1 MCPTDGTHSTHN
13 TVAILQA
20 NHMSSLDLARIRRF
34 TAVGML
40 VLGLSTLFAQ
50 NLSSADPADQETTLL
65 VSKMIPQYHLSRRA
79 INDEVSAELLDGFI
93 KDLDPQKLYF
103 LSSDIQAFQS
113 RRSSLDD
120 ELKNGSVA
128 FAYEAFEVYKERLT
142 RQMQVANRWVDAEHD
157 FAIEEDLE
165 TDADKIEWS
174 ATTEELDDRW
184 RRRVKYDLLQAK
196 LNLEDDED
204 KDSSDSDSKDED
216 KTDPIKR
223 LHRRYRNTLLQVSQ
237 YDTGDQLE
245 MYLTA
250 LASVFDP
257 HSSYMS
263 PESWEDF
270 EIQMRLS
277 LDGIGAALRAD
288 DGYTVV
294 ASIVPGG
301 AAADDDRLKVKDKI
315 IGVGQAEGDIVDIYE
330 MKLSEVVRM
339 IRGPRGTIVRLQ
351 VKSDEDG
358 KVKIYDLTR
367 KKIELKESEVKG
379 EIIETGDRVGR
390 PGRVGVISLPS
401 FYRDFAGAS
410 KGVKNFKSAGADVA
424 RVLGQ
429 FARQQ
434 VDVVIIDL
442 RNNGGGSLTE
452 AVEISGHF
460 IDRGP
465 VVQVKEPSGY
475 VRVLND
481 EESGVMYNG
490 PLVVIC
496 NRLSASASEI
506 FAGVIKDYRR
516 GIIIGDT
523 TTHGKGTVQNLLDVS
538 TRQPFR
544 LMKPTD
550 RGKLKLTIQQF
561 YRVKGDSTQNRGVRS
576 DIVLP
581 SLIDHWDL
589 GESFLDNALPFDK
602 IRSASFAETKY
613 VNPQV
618 IAAVQ
623 QNSESRIGKDK
634 DFQRVER
641 SVVRYLE
648 RKNKTKLSLN
658 VETVREERTK
668 DEKASKADKDEEE
681 DKEKEK
687 EGDEAPIFPDNYYND
702 EALNIALDY
711 VAALR
716 GNLAVSKN

>member
-1 MCPTDGTHSTHN
+1 MDGPHSSHEII
-13 TVAILQA
+13 AIVQA
-20 NHMSSLDLARIRRF
+20 NHMASLDLSRIRRF
-34 TAVGML
+34 TAAGML
-40 VLGLSTLFAQ
+40 VLGFTTFCAQ
-50 NLSSADPADQETTLL
+50 RLSSADPADQETAIL
-65 VSKMIPQYHLSRRA
+65 VSKMIPQFHLSRRT

-103 LSSDIQAFQS
+103 LQSDIDAFNA
-113 RRSSLDD
+113 RRTSLDD
-120 ELKNGSVA
+120 EIKDGSVA
-128 FAYEAFEVYKERLT
+128 FAYDVFELYKTRLA
-142 RQMQVANRWVDAEHD
+142 RQMEVAHYWIDQEHD
-157 FAIEEDLE
+157 FTVDEFIESDQ
-165 TDADKIEWS
+165 KKMSWS
-174 ATTEELDDRW
+174 KTTEELDDRW
-184 RRRVKYDLLQAK
+184 RRRVKYDLLQFRLNQERDAK
-196 LNLEDDED
+196 ERAESGDDQTA
-204 KDSSDSDSKDED
+204 DEPEQ
-216 KTDPIKR
+216 DPKER
-223 LHRRYRNTLLQVSQ
+223 LHKRYRNTLLTVNQ
-237 YDTGDQLE
+237 YSTGDQLE

-301 AAADDDRLKVKDKI
+301 AAGDDGRLKVKDKI
-315 IGVGQAEGDIVDIYE
+315 IGVGQEEGEIVDIFE

-339 IRGPRGTIVRLQ
+339 IRGPRGTKVRLQ
-351 VKSDEDG
+351 VKSDEDD
-358 KVKIYDLTR
+358 KIRIIDLVR

-379 EIIETGDRVGR
+379 EIVDTSDRIGR

-410 KGVKNFKSAGADVA
+410 GGVANFKSAGADVA
-424 RVLGQ
+424 RVLAQ
-429 FARQQ
+429 FAREQ
-434 VDVVIIDL
+434 VDVVIVDL
-442 RNNGGGSLTE
+442 RNNGGGALTE

-475 VRVLND
+475 VRVLDD

-523 TTHGKGTVQNLLDVS
+523 TTHGKGTVQNLMDVAP
-538 TRQPFR
+538 RQPFR
-544 LMKPTD
+544 LVRPND

-561 YRVKGDSTQNRGVRS
+561 YRVQGDSTQNRGVRS

-581 SLIDHWDL
+581 SLIDHWEL
-589 GESFLDNALPFDK
+589 GESYLDNALPFDK
-602 IRSASFAETKY
+602 INSAKFSEVPY

-618 IAAVQ
+618 LAAVQ
-623 QNSESRIGKDK
+623 QHSENRVLNNK

-641 SVVRYLE
+641 SIARYNE
-648 RKNKTKLSLN
+648 KKSKTRLSLN
-658 VETVREERTK
+658 ADVVREERSK
-668 DEKASKADKDEEE
+668 DEKASEEEKADEEQVE
-681 DKEKEK
+681 ADPNA
-687 EGDEAPIFPDNYYND
+687 EGPVFPENYYND

-711 VAALR
+711 VAALQ
-716 GNLAVSKN
+716 GKLTVAK

>member
-1 MCPTDGTHSTHN
+1 MASFE
-13 TVAILQA
+13 
-20 NHMSSLDLARIRRF
+20 LARIRRF
-34 TAVGML
+34 TAAGML
-40 VLGLSTLFAQ
+40 VLGISTFFAQ
-50 NLSSADPADQETTLL
+50 KLSSADPADQETAVL
-65 VSKMIPQYHLSRRA
+65 VSKMIPQFHLSRQP
-79 INDEVSAELLDGFI
+79 IDDSVSAKLLDSFL

-103 LSSDIQAFQS
+103 LAADIQKFES
-113 RRSSLDD
+113 KRHTLDD
-120 ELKNGSVA
+120 EIKQGNVQ
-128 FAYEAFEVYKERLT
+128 FAYEVFEVYKERLT
-142 RQMQVANRWVDAEHD
+142 RQLEVANHWVEQEHD
-157 FAIEEDLE
+157 FSIDEKIE
-165 TDADKIEWS
+165 TDADKIAW
-174 ATTEELDDRW
+174 AKTVEELDDRW
-184 RRRVKYDLLQAK
+184 RRRVKYDLLQFK
-196 LNLEDDED
+196 LNQEDDD
-204 KDSSDSDSKDED
+204 GSDSQEDEP
-216 KTDPIKR
+216 TPQER
-223 LHRRYRNTLLQVSQ
+223 LHKRYRNTLLAVNQ

-245 MYLTA
+245 RYLTA
-250 LASVFDP
+250 LANTFDP

-263 PESWEDF
+263 PETWEDF

-277 LDGIGAALRAD
+277 LDGIGAALRGD

-301 AAADDDRLKVKDKI
+301 AAAEDGRLKVNDKI
-315 IGVGQAEGDIVDIYE
+315 IGVGQAEGEIVDIYE
-330 MKLSEVVRM
+330 MKLSDVVRL
-339 IRGPRGTIVRLQ
+339 IRGPRGTVVRLQ
-351 VKSDEDG
+351 VKSDDDG
-358 KVKIYDLTR
+358 KIRIIELTR

-379 EIIETGDRVGR
+379 EIIETQDRIGR

-410 KGVKNFKSAGADVA
+410 GGVAGFKSAGADVA

-429 FARQQ
+429 FAREQ
-434 VDVVIIDL
+434 VDVVVIDL
-442 RNNGGGSLTE
+442 RNNGGGALTE

-475 VRVLND
+475 VRVLDD

-523 TTHGKGTVQNLLDVS
+523 TTHGKGTVQNLMDVS
-538 TRQPFR
+538 PRQMFR
-544 LMKPTD
+544 LVNPTD

-589 GESFLDNALPFDK
+589 GESYLDNALPFDK
-602 IRSASFAETKY
+602 IRSASFNEVSY

-618 IAAVQ
+618 ISALQ
-623 QNSESRIGKDK
+623 RNSESRISQNQ

-641 SVVRYLE
+641 AIARYLE
-648 RKNKTKLSLN
+648 RKERTSLSLN
-658 VETVREERTK
+658 EETVRAERAK
-668 DEKASKADKDEEE
+668 DEQASKEDKPLEEE
-681 DKEKEK
+681 QDPNNED
-687 EGDEAPIFPDNYYND
+687 GPIFPESYYND
-702 EALNIALDY
+702 EALHIALDY
-711 VAALR
+711 VAALQ
-716 GNLAVSKN
+716 GKLTVAK

>member
-1 MCPTDGTHSTHN
+1 M
-13 TVAILQA
+13 A
-20 NHMSSLDLARIRRF
+20 SLHLSRIRRF
-34 TAVGML
+34 TAISML
-40 VLGLSTLFAQ
+40 ILGISSIFAQ
-50 NLSSADPADQETTLL
+50 KLSSADTADKETAVL
-65 VSKMIPQYHLSRRA
+65 VSKIIPQFHLSKRA
-79 INDEVSAELLDGFI
+79 IDDTVSASLLDGFL

-103 LSSDIQAFQS
+103 LQSDIEKFQIK
-113 RRSSLDD
+113 RTLLDD
-120 ELKNGSVA
+120 EIKEGNVS
-128 FAYEAFEVYKERLT
+128 FAYEAFEIYKARIAH
-142 RQMQVANRWVDAEHD
+142 QMEVANHWVEQSHD
-157 FAIEEDLE
+157 FSVDEEIE
-165 TDADKIEWS
+165 TDTKKIQW
-174 ATTEELDDRW
+174 AKTPEELDDRW
-184 RRRVKYDLLQAK
+184 RRRVKYDLLQFK
-196 LNLEDDED
+196 LNQEDEAKEAATGKVVKKTEKED
-204 KDSSDSDSKDED
+204 IDP
-216 KTDPIKR
+216 KTR
-223 LHRRYRNTLLQVSQ
+223 LHKRYRNTLLSVTQ
-237 YDTGDQLE
+237 YSTGDQLE

-277 LDGIGAALRAD
+277 LDGIGAALRGD

-301 AAADDDRLKVKDKI
+301 AASDDGRLKVNDKI
-315 IGVGQAEGDIVDIYE
+315 IGVGQAEGEIVDIFE

-339 IRGPRGTIVRLQ
+339 IRGPRGTVVRLQ
-351 VKSDEDG
+351 VKSDDDG
-358 KVKIYDLTR
+358 KIKVVELTR

-379 EIIETGDRVGR
+379 EIIETTDRIGR

-410 KGVKNFKSAGADVA
+410 GGVANFKSAGADVA
-424 RVLGQ
+424 HVLGQ
-429 FARQQ
+429 FARDQ

-442 RNNGGGSLTE
+442 RNNGGGALTE

-475 VRVLND
+475 VRVMDD

-506 FAGVIKDYRR
+506 FAGVIKDYHR

-523 TTHGKGTVQNLLDVS
+523 TTHGKGTVQNLMDVAP
-538 TRQPFR
+538 RQPFR
-544 LMKPTD
+544 LVRQSD

-576 DIVLP
+576 DIVIP

-602 IRSASFAETKY
+602 IRSANYSESTL

-618 IAAVQ
+618 ISDLQ
-623 QNSESRIGKDK
+623 KNSEARIQTD
-634 DFQRVER
+634 DYFQRVQR
-641 SVVRYLE
+641 SIARYLE
-648 RKNKTKLSLN
+648 RKNRTLVSLN
-658 VETVREERTK
+658 EEKVRIEREK
-668 DEKASKADKDEEE
+668 DEKASKDEKTEIQDGLPEE
-681 DKEKEK
+681 QHA
-687 EGDEAPIFPDNYYND
+687 EGPVFPKSNYND

-716 GNLAVSKN
+716 GNLTVAK

>member
-1 MCPTDGTHSTHN
+1 
-13 TVAILQA
+13 
-20 NHMSSLDLARIRRF
+20 MSSLDLTRIRRF
-34 TAVGML
+34 TAVGMFA
-40 VLGLSTLFAQ
+40 LGLSTLFAQ

-65 VSKMIPQYHLSRRA
+65 VSKLIPQYHLSRRA
-79 INDEVSAELLDGFI
+79 INDEVSAELLDGFL

-103 LSSDIQAFQS
+103 LSSDIQGFQS
-113 RRSSLDD
+113 RRASLDD
-120 ELKNGSVA
+120 ELKDGNAA
-128 FAYEAFEVYKERLT
+128 FAYEAFEIYKERLT
-142 RQMQVANRWVDAEHD
+142 RQMEVANRLVDAEHD
-157 FAIEEDLE
+157 FSLDEDLE
-165 TDADKIEWS
+165 TDADKIEWA
-174 ATTEELDDRW
+174 ATTDELDNRW
-184 RRRVKYDLLQAK
+184 RRRVKYDLLQSMLSEEDAK
-196 LNLEDDED
+196 
-204 KDSSDSDSKDED
+204 KDAEDSDSSKEDEV
-216 KTDPIKR
+216 DPKER
-223 LHRRYRNTLLQVSQ
+223 LHKRYRNTLLQVSQ
-237 YDTGDQLE
+237 YDTGEQLE

-277 LDGIGAALRAD
+277 LDGIGAALRGD

-301 AAADDDRLKVKDKI
+301 AASDDDRLRVKDKI
-315 IGVGQAEGDIVDIYE
+315 IGVGQEEGDIVDIYE

-358 KVKIYDLTR
+358 KIRVYDLTR

-379 EIIETGDRVGR
+379 KIIETGDRIGR

-410 KGVKNFKSAGADVA
+410 GGLANFKSAGADVA

-429 FARQQ
+429 FARKQ
-434 VDVVIIDL
+434 VDVVVIDL
-442 RNNGGGSLTE
+442 RNNGGGALTE
-452 AVEISGHF
+452 AVEISGQF

-475 VRVLND
+475 VRVLD
-481 EESGVMYNG
+481 DKESGVMYNG

-538 TRQPFR
+538 PRQPFR
-544 LMKPTD
+544 LVQPND

-589 GESFLDNALPFDK
+589 GESFLDHALPFDK

-623 QNSESRIGKDK
+623 QHSESRIGKDD

-641 SVVRYLE
+641 SVARYLE
-648 RKNKTKLSLN
+648 RKSKTRFSLN
-658 VETVREERTK
+658 ADTVREERAQ
-668 DEKASKADKDEEE
+668 DEKASKEDKVDDEEKEADKDEE
-681 DKEKEK
+681 
-687 EGDEAPIFPDNYYND
+687 APIFPENYYND

-711 VAALR
+711 VAALQ
-716 GNLAVSKN
+716 GNLTVSKN

>member
-1 MCPTDGTHSTHN
+1 
-13 TVAILQA
+13 
-20 NHMSSLDLARIRRF
+20 MSLLNLSRIRRF
-34 TAVGML
+34 TAAGML
-40 VLGLSTLFAQ
+40 VLGLTTFFAQ
-50 NLSSADPADQETTLL
+50 RLSSADAADGETAVL
-65 VSKMIPQYHLSRRA
+65 VSKIIPQFHLSRRS
-79 INDEVSAELLDGFI
+79 IDDEVSGALLDSFI

-103 LSSDIQAFQS
+103 LDSDIQEFQKY
-113 RRSSLDD
+113 RTQLDD
-120 ELKNGSVA
+120 ELKEGNVA
-128 FAYEAFEVYKERLT
+128 FAYKLFEVYKERLT
-142 RQMQVANRWVDAEHD
+142 RQMGVANEWVEKEHD
-157 FAIEEDLE
+157 FTIDEELE
-165 TDADKIEWS
+165 TDPKKVTWAKS
-174 ATTEELDDRW
+174 TEELDDRW
-184 RRRVKYDLLQAK
+184 RRRVKHDLLLFK
-196 LNLEDDED
+196 LNAEEAA
-204 KDSSDSDSKDED
+204 KDPEAEKDEAD
-216 KTDPIKR
+216 DIDPRVR
-223 LHRRYRNTLLQVSQ
+223 LHKRYRNTLLTVNQ
-237 YDTGDQLE
+237 YGTGEQLE

-263 PESWEDF
+263 PQSWEDF

-277 LDGIGAALRAD
+277 LDGIGAALRGD

-301 AAADDDRLKVKDKI
+301 AASDDGRLKVKDKI
-315 IGVGQAEGDIVDIYE
+315 IGVGQAEGEIVDIYE

-351 VKSDEDG
+351 VKSDKDG
-358 KVKIYDLTR
+358 KIKIIQLTR

-379 EIIETGDRVGR
+379 EIIEAADRVGR

-410 KGVKNFKSAGADVA
+410 GGAANFKSAGADVA
-424 RVLGQ
+424 KVLGQ
-429 FARQQ
+429 FAREQ

-442 RNNGGGSLTE
+442 RNNGGGALTE
-452 AVEISGHF
+452 AVEISGQF

-475 VRVLND
+475 VRILND

-523 TTHGKGTVQNLLDVS
+523 TTHGKGTVQNLMDVS
-538 TRQPFR
+538 PRQPFR
-544 LMKPTD
+544 LITPSD

-561 YRVKGDSTQNRGVRS
+561 YRVQGDSTQNRGVRS

-602 IRSASFAETKY
+602 IRSAKY
-613 VNPQV
+613 SQVSSVNPQV
-618 IAAVQ
+618 VSALQ
-623 QNSESRIGKDK
+623 KNSETRVSQDK
-634 DFQRVER
+634 DFQRIER
-641 SVVRYLE
+641 AVSRYLE
-648 RKNKTKLSLN
+648 RKTRTKISLN
-658 VETVREERTK
+658 AETVRKEREE
-668 DEKASKADKDEEE
+668 DEKANKEDKIDEEE
-681 DKEKEK
+681 EEKDPDAE
-687 EGDEAPIFPDNYYND
+687 DPIFPENFYNN
-702 EALNIALDY
+702 EAINIALDY
-711 VAALR
+711 VAALK
-716 GNLAVSKN
+716 GNLTVSN

>member
-1 MCPTDGTHSTHN
+1 MTSQN
-13 TVAILQA
+13 L
-20 NHMSSLDLARIRRF
+20 SRIRRF
-34 TAVGML
+34 TAAGML
-40 VLGLSTLFAQ
+40 ILGISTVFAQ
-50 NLSSADPADQETTLL
+50 KLSSADAADKETAIL
-65 VSKMIPQYHLSRRA
+65 VSKIVPQYHLSRRS
-79 INDEVSAELLDGFI
+79 IDDTVSSELLDGFI

-103 LSSDIQAFQS
+103 LQSDIESFQS
-113 RRSSLDD
+113 HRTTLDD
-120 ELKNGSVA
+120 EIKEGNVD
-128 FAYEAFEVYKERLT
+128 FAYHVFEVYKERIT
-142 RQMQVANRWVDAEHD
+142 RQMDVANHWVNAEHD
-157 FAIEEDLE
+157 FTVNEEYE
-165 TDADKIEWS
+165 TDAKKLEWAKS
-174 ATTEELDDRW
+174 TDELDDRW
-184 RRRVKYDLLQAK
+184 RRRVKYDLLQFK
-196 LNLEDDED
+196 LNKEEDDKEGTKNPEIEST
-204 KDSSDSDSKDED
+204 KDDI
-216 KTDPIKR
+216 DPRER
-223 LHRRYRNTLLQVSQ
+223 LHKRYRNTLLSVNQ

-301 AAADDDRLKVKDKI
+301 AASDDGRLKVNDKI
-315 IGVGQAEGDIVDIYE
+315 IGVGQAEGDIVDIFE

-339 IRGPRGTIVRLQ
+339 IRGPRGTVVRLQ

-358 KVKIYDLTR
+358 KIKVINLTR

-379 EIIETGDRVGR
+379 EIIETTDRIGR
-390 PGRVGVISLPS
+390 PGRVGIISLPS

-410 KGVKNFKSAGADVA
+410 GGVANFKSAGADVA
-424 RVLGQ
+424 RVLSQ
-429 FARQQ
+429 FAREQ

-442 RNNGGGSLTE
+442 RNNGGGALTE

-475 VRVLND
+475 VRVLDD

-506 FAGVIKDYRR
+506 FAGVVKDYRR

-523 TTHGKGTVQNLLDVS
+523 TTHGKGTVQNLMDVAP
-538 TRQPFR
+538 RQPFR
-544 LMKPTD
+544 LVRPTD

-589 GESFLDNALPFDK
+589 GESFLDHALPFDK
-602 IRSASFAETKY
+602 IRSANYSEVSY

-618 IAAVQ
+618 ISALKS
-623 QNSESRIGKDK
+623 NSEARVAKDEHFK
-634 DFQRVER
+634 KVNKSIARF
-641 SVVRYLE
+641 LE

-658 VETVREERTK
+658 EEVVRNERAKDEQDSEDEKEEEKKVETPEGEE
-668 DEKASKADKDEEE
+668 
-681 DKEKEK
+681 
-687 EGDEAPIFPDNYYND
+687 GPIFPEGAYND

-711 VAALR
+711 VAALQ
-716 GNLAVSKN
+716 GKLTVSK

>member
-1 MCPTDGTHSTHN
+1 M
-13 TVAILQA
+13 
-20 NHMSSLDLARIRRF
+20 
-34 TAVGML
+34 
-40 VLGLSTLFAQ
+40 
-50 NLSSADPADQETTLL
+50 
-65 VSKMIPQYHLSRRA
+65 
-79 INDEVSAELLDGFI
+79 
-93 KDLDPQKLYF
+93 
-103 LSSDIQAFQS
+103 
-113 RRSSLDD
+113 
-120 ELKNGSVA
+120 
-128 FAYEAFEVYKERLT
+128 
-142 RQMQVANRWVDAEHD
+142 
-157 FAIEEDLE
+157 
-165 TDADKIEWS
+165 
-174 ATTEELDDRW
+174 
-184 RRRVKYDLLQAK
+184 KYDLLQFRLNQERDAK
-196 LNLEDDED
+196 ERAESGDDQTA
-204 KDSSDSDSKDED
+204 DEPEQ
-216 KTDPIKR
+216 DPKER
-223 LHRRYRNTLLQVSQ
+223 LHKRYRNTLLTVNQ
-237 YDTGDQLE
+237 YSTGDQLE

-301 AAADDDRLKVKDKI
+301 AAGDDGRLKVKDKI
-315 IGVGQAEGDIVDIYE
+315 IGVGQEEGEIVDIFE

-339 IRGPRGTIVRLQ
+339 IRGPRGTKVRLQ
-351 VKSDEDG
+351 VKSDEDD
-358 KVKIYDLTR
+358 KIRIIDLVR

-379 EIIETGDRVGR
+379 EIVDTSDRIGR

-410 KGVKNFKSAGADVA
+410 GGVANFKSAGADVA
-424 RVLGQ
+424 RVLAQ
-429 FARQQ
+429 FAREQ
-434 VDVVIIDL
+434 VDVVIVDL
-442 RNNGGGSLTE
+442 RNNGGGALTE

-475 VRVLND
+475 VRVLDD

-523 TTHGKGTVQNLLDVS
+523 TTHGKGTVQNLMDVAP
-538 TRQPFR
+538 RQPFR
-544 LMKPTD
+544 LVRPND

-561 YRVKGDSTQNRGVRS
+561 YRVQGDSTQNRGVRS

-581 SLIDHWDL
+581 SLIDHWEL
-589 GESFLDNALPFDK
+589 GESYLDNALPFDK
-602 IRSASFAETKY
+602 INSAKFSEVPY

-618 IAAVQ
+618 LAAVQ
-623 QNSESRIGKDK
+623 QHSENRVLNNK

-641 SVVRYLE
+641 SIARYNE
-648 RKNKTKLSLN
+648 KKSKTRLSLN
-658 VETVREERTK
+658 ADVVREERSK
-668 DEKASKADKDEEE
+668 DEKASEEEKADEEQVE
-681 DKEKEK
+681 ADPNA
-687 EGDEAPIFPDNYYND
+687 EGPVFPENYYND

-711 VAALR
+711 VAALQ
-716 GNLAVSKN
+716 GKLTVAK

>member
-1 MCPTDGTHSTHN
+1 MASMN
-13 TVAILQA
+13 F
-20 NHMSSLDLARIRRF
+20 SRIRRY

-40 VLGLSTLFAQ
+40 LLGISTVFAQ
-50 NLSSADPADQETTLL
+50 KISKADAADQETAVL
-65 VSKMIPQYHLSRRA
+65 VSKIIPQFHLSKRS
-79 INDEVSAELLDGFI
+79 IDDGVSAELLDGFL

-103 LSSDIQAFQS
+103 LKSDIDKFNQ
-113 RRSSLDD
+113 RRTVLDD
-120 ELKNGSVA
+120 EIKNGNVG
-128 FAYEAFEVYKERLT
+128 FAYEVFEVYKERIAH
-142 RQMQVANRWVDAEHD
+142 QMEVANKWVEMEHD
-157 FAIEEDLE
+157 FTIDEEIE
-165 TDADKIEWS
+165 TDSDKIEW
-174 ATTEELDDRW
+174 ATSVEELDDRW
-184 RRRVKYDLLQAK
+184 RRRVKYDLLQFK
-196 LNLEDDED
+196 LNAEEEE
-204 KDSSDSDSKDED
+204 KEAAETGQTKVEEKDEV
-216 KTDPIKR
+216 DPKER
-223 LHRRYRNTLLQVSQ
+223 LHKRYRNTLLTVSQ

-301 AAADDDRLKVKDKI
+301 AASDDGRLKVNDKI

-339 IRGPRGTIVRLQ
+339 IRGPRGTVVRLQ
-351 VKSDEDG
+351 VKSDADG
-358 KVKIYDLTR
+358 KIKVISLTR

-379 EIIETGDRVGR
+379 DIIETADRIGR

-410 KGVKNFKSAGADVA
+410 GGVANFKSAGADVA
-424 RVLGQ
+424 RVLSR
-429 FARQQ
+429 FAREQ

-442 RNNGGGSLTE
+442 RNNGGGALTE

-475 VRVLND
+475 IRVLDD

-516 GIIIGDT
+516 GIVIGDT
-523 TTHGKGTVQNLLDVS
+523 TTHGKGTVQNLMDVAP
-538 TRQPFR
+538 RQPFR
-544 LMKPTD
+544 LVRPAD

-602 IRSASFAETKY
+602 IRSANYSESSM

-618 IAAVQ
+618 ISAIQ
-623 QNSESRIGKDK
+623 KNSEARTKNDEY
-634 DFQRVER
+634 FQRVER
-641 SVVRYLE
+641 SIARYLE
-648 RKNKTKLSLN
+648 RKTKTKLSLN
-658 VETVREERTK
+658 EEQVRIEREK
-668 DEKASKADKDEEE
+668 DAKASKEEKTEEE
-681 DKEKEK
+681 LLKEETDPNA
-687 EGDEAPIFPDNYYND
+687 EGPIFPEGHYND

-711 VAALR
+711 VAALQ
-716 GNLAVSKN
+716 GNLTVAK